1 MNQQH
6 LPLAQHFGYG
16 RLLRYTFPAIV
27 MMVITS
33 VYTVVD
39 GFFVS
44 NFVGKI
50 SFAAV
55 NFVFPVIMI
64 LGSVGFMFGTGG
76 GALIAKTLGE
86 GNHERAN
93 RLFSLVVFAALLCG
107 VILAAAALVFL
118 RPLLALLGAQGQLL
132 HDSVVYGTILLL
144 ALPFFILQYEFQCL
158 FATAG
163 KPKLGLVVT
172 LAAGLTNMVL
182 DALFVVGL
190 RWGLAGAAGATAF
203 SQLVGGLI
211 PVLYFARPNR
221 SWLRLGRFVP
231 ERKALAVVCTNGAS
245 ELLSN
250 ISSSLVSLLFNLQ
263 LIRYAGENG
272 VAAYGVLMYVCLC
285 ATRLGSRCMLPPV
298 ASRIRLHVGGGWCSR
313 GDRRAAGRSC
323 QRENDSRGLYAPEKP
338 YAFWHREKARQYP
351 WPIFEGRGI
360 TKMARRGFLSGP
372 F

>member
-93 RLFSLVVFAALLCG
+93 RLFSLVVFAALTFDDTWLLMISHRWASPSPSRNFAMSCFFLG
-107 VILAAAALVFL
+107 FKLIL
-118 RPLLALLGAQGQLL
+118 
-132 HDSVVYGTILLL
+132 
-144 ALPFFILQYEFQCL
+144 
-158 FATAG
+158 
-163 KPKLGLVVT
+163 
-172 LAAGLTNMVL
+172 
-182 DALFVVGL
+182 
-190 RWGLAGAAGATAF
+190 
-203 SQLVGGLI
+203 
-211 PVLYFARPNR
+211 
-221 SWLRLGRFVP
+221 
-231 ERKALAVVCTNGAS
+231 
-245 ELLSN
+245 
-250 ISSSLVSLLFNLQ
+250 
-263 LIRYAGENG
+263 
-272 VAAYGVLMYVCLC
+272 
-285 ATRLGSRCMLPPV
+285 
-298 ASRIRLHVGGGWCSR
+298 
-313 GDRRAAGRSC
+313 
-323 QRENDSRGLYAPEKP
+323 
-338 YAFWHREKARQYP
+338 
-351 WPIFEGRGI
+351 
-360 TKMARRGFLSGP
+360 
-372 F
+372 

>member
-50 SFAAV
+50 YFAAV

-64 LGSVGFMFGTGG
+64 LGSVGSMFGTGG

-144 ALPFFILQYEFQCL
+144 ALPFFILQYEFQCYTWAKSL
-158 FATAG
+158 SACG
-163 KPKLGLVVT
+163 CGQDT
-172 LAAGLTNMVL
+172 LP
-182 DALFVVGL
+182 L
-190 RWGLAGAAGATAF
+190 R
-203 SQLVGGLI
+203 
-211 PVLYFARPNR
+211 
-221 SWLRLGRFVP
+221 
-231 ERKALAVVCTNGAS
+231 
-245 ELLSN
+245 
-250 ISSSLVSLLFNLQ
+250 
-263 LIRYAGENG
+263 
-272 VAAYGVLMYVCLC
+272 
-285 ATRLGSRCMLPPV
+285 
-298 ASRIRLHVGGGWCSR
+298 
-313 GDRRAAGRSC
+313 
-323 QRENDSRGLYAPEKP
+323 
-338 YAFWHREKARQYP
+338 
-351 WPIFEGRGI
+351 
-360 TKMARRGFLSGP
+360 
-372 F
+372 